1 MNARQLPLPDTS
13 ALPDAIERASLVNAD
28 LHSHST
34 VSDGLLEPREVV
46 TRAAAHGVELF
57 SLTDHDEVS
66 GQDAAADAAAL
77 LSLPFVPGVEIS
89 VTWASTTIHVVGLG
103 IDPHHPPLQRALEQ
117 VRSGR
122 AERAQRMADE
132 LAAAGIVD
140 AYEGALRF
148 VRNPDLISRTH
159 FARYLVESGYCRD
172 VRDVFKRYLVAGK
185 PGYVPHQWAA
195 LSDAVGW
202 IRAAGGVAVL
212 AHPGRYRVGD
222 LKLSELVREFK
233 EAGGTAL
240 EVVTSNHSAQQIQQ
254 FAKMALAM
262 ELEASRGSDFHG
274 PEEAENVE
282 LGAVPLLP
290 AGLTPVW
297 HRFL

>member
-1 MNARQLPLPDTS
+1 MNARQFPQSDSS
-13 ALPDAIERASLVNAD
+13 ALAAAIERASLLNAD

-46 TRAAAHGVELF
+46 SRAAAHGVELY
-57 SLTDHDEVS
+57 SLTDHDELS
-66 GQDAAADAAAL
+66 GLDDAAAAAAAL
-77 LSLPFVPGVEIS
+77 RMPFVPGVEIS
-89 VTWASTTIHVVGLG
+89 VTWSSTTIHVVGLG
-103 IDPHHPPLQRALEQ
+103 IDHHHPPLQRALEQ

-132 LAAAGIVD
+132 LAAAGIPD

-159 FARYLVESGYCRD
+159 FARHLVESGYCRD

-185 PGYVPHQWAA
+185 PGYVPHEWASLA
-195 LSDAVGW
+195 DAVGW
-202 IRAAGGVAVL
+202 IDAAGGVAVL
-212 AHPGRYRVGD
+212 AHPGRYRIGD
-222 LKLSELVREFK
+222 LKLTELVREFRQ
-233 EAGGTAL
+233 AGGIAI
-240 EVVTSNHSAQQIQQ
+240 EVVTTNHSPQQTQQ
-254 FAKMALAM
+254 FTKMALAM

-274 PEEAENVE
+274 PGEAEHVE
-282 LGAVPLLP
+282 LGSVPLLP

-297 HRFL
+297 HRFV